1 MTVTGVSAWHY
12 AVKQINTTLYSLKD
26 VYRSSHTHKVSYF
39 VFRHMRCNRLNY
51 PVHFITC
58 FANGKSAKIAQFE
71 ANNKVAFA
79 TVPSPN
85 VQLEVRCNQAVV
97 TPSTEDLEELKEKLV
112 QKRESAVHMLRGF
125 GENAVAF
132 DITFPSLLASERGR
146 EEVIEL

>member
-1 MTVTGVSAWHY
+1 MSTKEQALQAIADSPFIMLASADGDQPCIRMIDH
-12 AVKQINTTLYSLKD
+12 L
-26 VYRSSHTHKVSYF
+26 VYGDKV
-39 VFRHMRCNRLNY
+39 VF
-51 PVHFITC
+51 I
-58 FANGKSAKIAQFE
+58 ANGKSAKIAQFE

-79 TVPSPN
+79 TEPSPN